1 MSNQKLEI
9 MTELKNTLNS
19 RDWNESS
26 REEKLAVIK
35 MRSADLEFVRIMP
48 RDQEALADTEYFY
61 DLPKQVVRIIQ
72 SPVPTKGMGA
82 SAGAGSDSYPYT
94 VVKVSKNG
102 RKIWVTEDTAT
113 PTKDYDYYNNQVHT
127 FKTNWPTE
135 GAEEECA
142 CYTLRKSGNWI
153 AKGAPIKA
161 TWCGIGLGFRR
172 KYSDPSF

>member
-1 MSNQKLEI
+1 
-9 MTELKNTLNS
+9 MTELKNTLNC

-61 DLPKQVVRIIQ
+61 DLPKQVVRMIQ
-72 SPVPTKGMGA
+72 DPVPTKGMGA

-113 PTKDYDYYNNQVHT
+113 PTKDYDYYNNQEHT
-127 FKTNWPTE
+127 FETNWPE
-135 GAEEECA
+135 HNAEEECA
-142 CYTLRKSGNWI
+142 CYTLRKSGRWI
-153 AKGAPIKA
+153 AKGAGLND
-161 TWCGIGLGFRR
+161 TWLSISLGGRR
-172 KYSDPSF
+172 KYRDPSF